1 MRIPASFLSDSS
13 LMRAPVPR
21 QTAARMPETMLADSL
36 ARGMTQT
43 PHEARSFS
51 TLPGPDQ
58 VLPLLAEIATP
69 PCDFAPAAPR
79 APLALY
85 GAGKLGRL
93 ARDFLN
99 SV

>member
-13 LMRAPVPR
+13 LMRAPGPR
-21 QTAARMPETMLADSL
+21 QTASRMPETMLADSI
-36 ARGMTQT
+36 ARRVTQT
-43 PHEARSFS
+43 PHKAQSFS

-58 VLPLLAEIATP
+58 VLPLLAEIATA
-69 PCDFAPAAPR
+69 PCPFAPATPR
-79 APLALY
+79 PPLALY
-85 GAGKLGRL
+85 GAGKLGQL